1 MNDEQKK
8 ELRNLRQGWRDRKQE
23 LQDQKLEKKT
33 IYDEE
38 MLNINTEIDRLTG
51 KLLST
56 KDGIDEE

>member
-8 ELRNLRQGWRDRKQE
+8 ELRNLRQGWRNRKQE
-23 LQDQKLEKKT
+23 LQDQKLEKKA

-38 MLNINTEIDRLTG
+38 MLNINTEIDRLNG

-56 KDGIDEE
+56 KDGIDD